1 MAKSSLEEEAALA
14 IGLISLAAL
23 ILIAILASI
32 FVLPVVLV
40 LVVAWI
46 LWCNHRKSDGYREK
60 LARRHTEE
68 LYRAAQALA
77 PKWPNKEEFGREVYA
92 HLPSV
97 PETVEDVMLE
107 VALDLYDEEHFEA
120 ELPPVPA
127 ICNSLDGQH
136 YRDFLAAYSAKA
148 HNPQAP
154 RLAIEALAEAFT
166 AFAEHIPTLHGGAR
180 LVFEVPL
187 AGVIDAQP
195 LCVEKVAVSFFADE
209 IKEGPVF
216 RSLRKRLD
224 ANYQEVSRS
233 LSRTADPVPPADY
246 EGDDV
251 AHRYLRGTPLLKL
264 FAATVP
270 FAIPDAARFEHH
282 HVVAGTGHGK
292 TQAMQ
297 YMIARDLEA
306 VERGMASVIV
316 MDSQRQMIPI
326 ISRLAC
332 FAPGGALHGKLVVI
346 DPTDVAFPIA
356 LSVFRMKEHADAAE
370 AERLR
375 NSAVS
380 LLSYALGGL
389 LAAQMTSFQQT
400 LFGFVIRL
408 CMVVPNATII
418 TFVEVLEDA
427 HRFKEHFLKLSPLAR
442 KFFETQ
448 YDEPEFRRTRGEVAR
463 RAWGILENDTFTRMF
478 SAPRSRLD
486 FYEEMN
492 AGKVILIDTAKSH
505 LNEASRL
512 FGRFFI
518 AMVLQATQERSSGRS
533 LPTFFYIDEA
543 HEYFDAN
550 VATMLEQAR
559 KSRVGMILA
568 HQYLGQLGDIR
579 ESVMANTAVRFAGG
593 VSHDDATTLAKAMHT
608 SADTI
613 RAQQPLSFAA
623 HVKGQGTVSV
633 AVPRGHMENLPRMSE
648 SDWCVVRGEMRER
661 YAFMASEPER
671 APETSPEVEVN
682 TDPAPATADVAKKDE
697 DVTAPGAW

>member
-1 MAKSSLEEEAALA
+1 MANSLESDFAGLIGLVALA
-14 IGLISLAAL
+14 TLLLIGIMLSV
-23 ILIAILASI
+23 
-32 FVLPVVLV
+32 FVLPVAVV
-40 LVVAWI
+40 LVVAYI
-46 LWCNHRKSDGYREK
+46 LWRNYRKSDTYREK
-60 LARRHTEE
+60 IARKHTEE
-68 LYRAAQALA
+68 LYQAALALA
-77 PKWPNKEEFGREVYA
+77 PSWPNKDEFGREIHA
-92 HLPSV
+92 RLPMV
-97 PETVEDVMLE
+97 PDSIEQVMLE

-120 ELPPVPA
+120 VVPPVPA

-136 YRDFLAAYSAKA
+136 YRDFLSAYAAKA

-154 RLAIEALAEAFT
+154 RLAIDAIVRAFV
-166 AFAEHIPTLHGGAR
+166 AFASYIPTLRHGAR

-187 AGVIDAQP
+187 ADTSKEPRV
-195 LCVEKVAVSFFADE
+195 CVQEVALAFFGEDV
-209 IKEGPVF
+209 KHSPVF
-216 RSLRKRLD
+216 RNLRARLD

-233 LSRTADPVPPADY
+233 LSRTAEPVPPAEY

-251 AHRYLRGTPLLKL
+251 ASRYLRGTPLLQL
-264 FAATVP
+264 FDVAVP
-270 FAIPDAARFEHH
+270 FAIPDAVRFEHH
-282 HVVAGTGHGK
+282 QIVAGTGHGK

-306 VERGMASVIV
+306 VVRGEASVIV
-316 MDSQRQMIPI
+316 MDSQRQMIPT

-332 FAPGGALHGKLVVI
+332 FAPGGSLHGRLIVI

-356 LSVFRMKEHADAAE
+356 LSVFRMKDHADPAE

-408 CMVVPNATII
+408 CMVVPDATII

-427 HRFKEHFLKLSPLAR
+427 GRFNEHFPKLSPLAR
-442 KFFETQ
+442 KFYETQ
-448 YDEPEFRRTRGEVAR
+448 YNEPEFRRTRGEVAR

-486 FYEEMN
+486 LYEEMN
-492 AGKVILIDTAKSH
+492 AGKVILIDTAKNH
-505 LNEASRL
+505 LHEASRL

-518 AMVLQATQERSSGRS
+518 AMVLQATQERTSSRK

-543 HEYFDAN
+543 HEYFDTN

-559 KSRVGMILA
+559 KSHVGMILA

-579 ESVMANTAVRFAGG
+579 ESVMANTAVKFAGG
-593 VSHDDATTLAKAMHT
+593 VSHDDAVALAKAMHA
-608 SADTI
+608 SVETI
-613 RAQQPLSFAA
+613 RAQRPLSFAA
-623 HVKGQGTVSV
+623 HVKGQGAVSV
-633 AVPRGHMENLPRMSE
+633 AVPRGHMEHLPHMGDA
-648 SDWCVVRGEMRER
+648 DWYIVRDEMRER
-661 YAFMASEPER
+661 YAFVVPER
-671 APETSPEVEVN
+671 ERDGEPVSEVDDDPRTTAADAPE
-682 TDPAPATADVAKKDE
+682 E
-697 DVTAPGAW
+697 DVTAPGKW

>member
-1 MAKSSLEEEAALA
+1 MAKSSIEEDAALA

-23 ILIAILASI
+23 ILIAILASV
-32 FVLPVVLV
+32 FVLPVAVV

-46 LWCNHRKSDGYREK
+46 LWRNHRKSDGYREK
-60 LARRHTEE
+60 IARKHTEE
-68 LYRAAQALA
+68 LYRAALALA

-92 HLPSV
+92 RLPSV
-97 PETVEDVMLE
+97 PESVEDVMLE

-120 ELPPVPA
+120 DVPPVPA

-154 RLAIEALAEAFT
+154 RLAIETLAEAFT
-166 AFAEHIPTLHGGAR
+166 AFAEHIPDLRDKAQ

-187 AGVIDAQP
+187 ADVIDEQP
-195 LCVEKVAVSFFADE
+195 LCVEKVAVAFFAEE
-209 IKEGPVF
+209 IKDGPVF
-216 RSLRKRLD
+216 RALRKRLD

-233 LSRTADPVPPADY
+233 LSRAAEPVPPADY

-251 AHRYLRGTPLLKL
+251 AYRYLRGTPLLKL

-270 FAIPDAARFEHH
+270 FAIRDAARFEHH
-282 HVVAGTGHGK
+282 HIVAGTGHGK

-297 YMIARDLEA
+297 YMIACDLEA
-306 VERGMASVIV
+306 VERGEASVIV

-332 FAPGGALHGKLVVI
+332 FAPGGALHGRLIVI

-356 LSVFRMKEHADAAE
+356 LSVFRMKDHADPAE

-427 HRFKEHFLKLSPLAR
+427 SRFEEHFPELSPLAR

-492 AGKVILIDTAKSH
+492 AGKVILIDTAKGYLH
-505 LNEASRL
+505 EASRL

-518 AMVLQATQERSSGRS
+518 AMVLQATQERTSGRS

-559 KSRVGMILA
+559 KSRVGLILA

-579 ESVMANTAVRFAGG
+579 ESVMANTAVKFAGG
-593 VSHDDATTLAKAMHT
+593 VSHEDAASLARAMHT
-608 SADTI
+608 TVDTI
-613 RAQQPLSFAA
+613 RGQRPLSFAV
-623 HVKGQGTVSV
+623 HVKGQGAVSV
-633 AVPRGHMENLPRMSE
+633 SVPRGHMEDLPRMSE
-648 SDWCVVRGEMRER
+648 EGWHIVRDEMRER
-661 YAFMASEPER
+661 YAFVALEQGRDAETLPEAEPDADRASVPVAASEE
-671 APETSPEVEVN
+671 
-682 TDPAPATADVAKKDE
+682 E
-697 DVTAPGAW
+697 DVTKPGAW